1 MRIEKTEKSAEGN
14 MGVLRAKLPGVAE
27 LQVDERGKLTAR
39 VTGWAADGQ
48 GSSVEHQ
55 VMLTDGDI
63 ERLLTCLA
71 NPKSPEISALVSKLM
86 SENLRNTLR
95 LSALGSGVLLTD

>member
-48 GSSVEHQ
+48 GSSVAPQ
-55 VMLTDGDI
+55 VMVTDGDI
-63 ERLLTCLA
+63 VRLLTCLPK
-71 NPKSPEISALVSKLM
+71 PKSPEINALDSKLM